1 MKFKDMRYER
11 INIEETKAAIGDAI
25 KLFGEAKSFEE
36 ADSVFLKVEEIASK
50 MDTMFSLAYVR
61 HEIDTADEFYSAEV
75 EFMDESL
82 PLLQET
88 LQEWNKAELE
98 SKFRADFE
106 KKYGKLL
113 FLNIEMQLKTF
124 SPEIIPELQEE
135 NRLTTEYTKLLASAQ
150 ITFEGG
156 VYTLSQLSP
165 FKQDLDDTRR
175 LNAWKAD
182 GGFFS
187 ENKEKLDELYA
198 KLTSVRDRMAKKLG
212 YKNYIEL
219 GYYRMNR
226 NSYNKD
232 DVEKFRAAVREHL
245 VPVAAEIYR
254 EQAKR
259 LGKSYPMNFA
269 DVALAFRSG
278 NPRPQ
283 GTSDDILA
291 HGKKFYYELSGET
304 TEFIDF
310 MFENELMDVLSRKGK
325 AGGGFCTSFPDYKAP
340 FIFANFNGT
349 AGDVEVITH
358 EAGHAFAAYTCR
370 DIVPMESQQ
379 PTLESCEIHSM
390 SMEFF
395 AWPWAEGFFGPDTDK
410 FYYSHLSGALTFIP
424 YGTMVDHFQHEVYER
439 PEMTA
444 EERHAL
450 WQELIKTY
458 MPWLKLGEIPF
469 YGEGRGWQRQSHIYE
484 RPFYYIDYCLAQTV
498 ALQFWALMQKDMKD
512 AWKRYMDLLRLG
524 GKKTFTELVA
534 AAGLDTPF
542 GSNALK
548 TVSKAAEDWLYSA
561 DKTGF

>member
-1 MKFKDMRYER
+1 MKFKDMKYER
-11 INIEETKAAIGDAI
+11 VNIEETKAAVADAI
-25 KLFGEAKSFEE
+25 KLFCEAESFEK
-36 ADSVFLKVEEIASK
+36 ADRVFLQVEKIASK
-50 MDTMFSLAYVR
+50 IDTMFSLAYVR

-75 EFMDESL
+75 EFMDENL

-88 LQEWNKAELE
+88 LQEWNKAELN

-135 NRLTTEYTKLLASAQ
+135 NRLTTEYTKLIASAQ
-150 ITFEGG
+150 IPFEGG

-187 ENKEKLDELYA
+187 LNREKLDELYA
-198 KLTSVRDRMAKKLG
+198 KLTAVRDRMAKKLG

-232 DVEKFRAAVREHL
+232 DVEKFRAAVREYL
-245 VPVAAEIYR
+245 VPVAAEIYK
-254 EQAKR
+254 EQSKR

-269 DVALAFRSG
+269 DVALMFRSG

-283 GTSDDILA
+283 GTHEGILK
-291 HGKKFYYELSGET
+291 HGNKFYHELSSET
-304 TEFIDF
+304 AEFIDF

-325 AGGGFCTSFPDYKAP
+325 AGGGFCTSLPDYKSP

-349 AGDVEVITH
+349 SGDVEVITH
-358 EAGHAFAAYTCR
+358 EAGHAFAGYTCR
-370 DIVPMESQQ
+370 DIVPMENQQ
-379 PTLESCEIHSM
+379 PSLESCEIHSM

-424 YGTMVDHFQHEVYER
+424 YGTMVDHFQHEVFER

-444 EERHAL
+444 EERHSV
-450 WQELIKTY
+450 WQELMKTY
-458 MPWLKLGEIPF
+458 MPWIKLGEIPF

-512 AWKRYMDLLRLG
+512 AWKRYMDLVRLG
-524 GKKTFTELVA
+524 GTKTFTELVG

-542 GSNALK
+542 GSGALK
-548 TVSKAAEDWLYSA
+548 TVSKAAEDWLENA